1 MRNTDKQ
8 NYGYTRK
15 VTPTGKKKKKSNLQL
30 SNSEE
35 ERFQET

>member
-15 VTPTGKKKKKSNLQL
+15 VTPTGKKKKSNLQL